1 MLAALGSHTDCVHIL
16 LEKGAKSDAADT
28 KGFTALH
35 RAVGVLSGT
44 KNCGSAVIFCPN
56 MKPALLLKAMLGCE
70 GCVSALLEH
79 GASAL
84 YRDSQGRTPLHLA
97 ASLGHTA
104 LLRTLLKAALKSDPL
119 DSILDYRGYM
129 PVHWAAYHGEILL
142 PEFLCKYRHGT
153 ILGCLVRCIKF
164 TIYHLFPV

>member
-1 MLAALGSHTDCVHIL
+1 
-16 LEKGAKSDAADT
+16 
-28 KGFTALH
+28 
-35 RAVGVLSGT
+35 
-44 KNCGSAVIFCPN
+44 

-70 GCVSALLEH
+70 GCVFALLEH

-84 YRDSQGRTPLHLA
+84 YRDSQGMTPLHLA

-142 PEFLCKYRHGT
+142 PEFLYKYRHGT
-153 ILGCLVRCIKF
+153 ILGCLLKF
-164 TIYHLFPV
+164 TIYYMFPA